1 MKYVRYTN
9 ESITPFMVRLYYVYV
24 VDEEGHYCNSALSL
38 DAKQRASS
46 CTLQKIVVIT
56 EILYPKLLGCLIPAL

>member
-1 MKYVRYTN
+1 
-9 ESITPFMVRLYYVYV
+9 MVRLYYVYV

-56 EILYPKLLGCLIPAL
+56 EILYPKLLGCLISAL